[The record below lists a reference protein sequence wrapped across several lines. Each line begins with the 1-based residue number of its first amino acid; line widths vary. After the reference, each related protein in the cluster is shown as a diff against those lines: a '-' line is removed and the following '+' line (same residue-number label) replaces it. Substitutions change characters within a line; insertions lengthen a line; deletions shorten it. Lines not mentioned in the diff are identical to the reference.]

1 MRPDTDRVREEV
13 TIDAHDT
20 ADTGGIVLCSLSCG
34 YYYFSSKNTLRSLVL
49 TRTAM
54 ARTGAW

>member
-20 ADTGGIVLCSLSCG
+20 ADTGGIVLLCS